1 MAPYGNLSLG
11 EIVEAAER
19 RAASGVK
26 THPGFD
32 FASLAPSPLKIAKH
46 EAQLA
51 EISAPAPIAKPAA
64 PGIARPAEEIEGDL
78 DNAWARL
85 KRTINPDPP
94 NRI

>member
-11 EIVEAAER
+11 EIVEAAQR
-19 RAASGVK
+19 RAASGEK

-32 FASLAPSPLKIAKH
+32 FASLAPSPLKVAKH
-46 EAQLA
+46 EAQLV
-51 EISAPAPIAKPAA
+51 ELNAPAPK
-64 PGIARPAEEIEGDL
+64 REKKSIEGDL
-78 DNAWARL
+78 DNAWSRL

>member
-1 MAPYGNLSLG
+1 MSPYGNLSLG

-19 RAASGVK
+19 RAASGEK

-32 FASLAPSPLKIAKH
+32 FASLAPSPLKVAKH
-46 EAQLA
+46 EAQLT
-51 EISAPAPIAKPAA
+51 ELSAPAPVETQPASAAA
-64 PGIARPAEEIEGDL
+64 PEKSIEGDL
-78 DNAWARL
+78 DNAWSRL